1 MEYRRVR
8 YFFGLLWLVAS
19 HLYGQSTGK
28 GDRLTGATFA
38 TRSPVLGQQG
48 MVATSHPLATQIGL
62 DVLKQGGTAVDAA
75 IAANAALGVV
85 EPNNGGI
92 GGDLFA
98 LVWSAKDRKLYGL
111 NASGR
116 SPKGL
121 TYDSLKH
128 LLGNQSF
135 LPLYGPLSV
144 SVPGTVDGWFQLHR
158 RFGKLPM
165 RSLLAPSIRYAREG
179 VPVPQVI
186 AYSWQVAASRLAASE
201 RIVKEV
207 DNFRKTFLING
218 KAPNEGQIF
227 RNPDLANT
235 YSIIASG
242 GRDTF
247 YKGVLADAI
256 DRYARRAGIYL
267 RKADLAAHTSTWVE
281 PVSVNYRG
289 YDVFELPPN
298 GQGLAVLQ
306 MLNIVEGFDLKSL
319 GHNSAEYL
327 HLLVEAKKLAFE
339 DRARYYADP
348 DFAKIPLT
356 ELVSKEYAA
365 KRRKLINAEKAQ
377 ERIDSSEPALRTGDT
392 VYLTVADEQ
401 GNIVSLIQSNMLE
414 FGSGMV
420 PNGLGFVLHNRGTS
434 FSMQPNHANI
444 YAPGK
449 RPFTTIIP
457 GFVTKDGVPF
467 LSFGVMGGAMQPQGQ
482 LQVLCNMIDFGMNVQ
497 EAGDAAR
504 FSHSGSSEPT
514 GTIMTD
520 GGKLALESG
529 ISDAVRTEL
538 EKRGHR
544 MTLTDFFGGY
554 QAIQWDPVNRVYRG
568 ASEMRKDGQAAGY

>member
-1 MEYRRVR
+1 MEYRRIR

-256 DRYARRAGIYL
+256 DRYARRADIYL

-348 DFAKIPLT
+348 DFANIPLT

-392 VYLTVADEQ
+392 VYLTVADKQ

-420 PNGLGFVLHNRGTS
+420 PDGLGFVLHNRGTS
-434 FSMQPNHANI
+434 FSMQPNHANT